1 MIRFPWSMQASSPRS
16 AAAWPR
22 KILFAVLGIASLVA
36 CANLAPCRSL
46 YRWRGRIADE
56 TEVQIALKTTASRA
70 SDAEH
75 RLREI
80 HPYETPAILR
90 LAVQAD
96 PAYASWVADSVGAT
110 PADGIELS

>member
-1 MIRFPWSMQASSPRS
+1 MTERVEVVEIMTTV
-16 AAAWPR
+16 AAEADALR
-22 KILFAVLGIASLVA
+22 IADVLVRERLVA

-90 LAVQAD
+90 LSVQAD